1 MVNKE
6 KHFYQ
11 FGPFRIDSDH
21 RLLLRDA
28 KPVPL
33 QPKAFDILLVLLEN
47 SEKVVLKD
55 DLLKAVWPDT
65 FVEESNLAQNIF
77 VLRKALGDSVGANR
91 YIVTIP
97 GRGYRFA
104 EKVQLVG
111 EDASRAE
118 VEEAVAEEGAGE
130 RADSLVVES
139 HTRSRLVVEQTAA
152 ITTAPPAILDE
163 RALAGQRH
171 YKKWIAFLAVTV
183 LLVLVAVA
191 IRYQRPPSP
200 LKEADLVLVSD
211 FVNTTGEPIF
221 DDTLKQALTVKLAE
235 SPYFNVVLDGQT
247 RKTLGLMKRSPD
259 DRVVPPIAREVCERE
274 GAKAVIGGSIMRLG
288 NKYILNLDVTDCLRG
303 DFLAHEQIEAANQDQ
318 VLRQLGKV
326 ISPLRKK
333 LGESLNSL
341 QKFDT
346 PIEQATTNSLPAL
359 KAYTEGDRKRSHGQ
373 DAESI
378 PSYKMA
384 VELDAEFAIA
394 YARLGAV
401 YDNLQQEALGSEYLK
416 KAFERREHISERE
429 KFYIQAHYYEDATRE
444 SDKAI
449 ETYELWTKVY
459 PHDWIPFNN
468 LCNETTR
475 IGDAEKA
482 ITAGQEALRLNPNHG
497 FPYVALALAYQ
508 WGTRFAEAKA
518 VVEKAKAQELD
529 GWTAH
534 RVLHRIALIE
544 GDDKAAQRERDWA
557 KGNSQEA
564 VMIGQDAEYATSRG
578 QLRTARA
585 LYERSRD
592 YALEKQEK
600 EMAGAELQDEAQ
612 FLADL
617 GFPSEARAI
626 SNQATALFPEG
637 GKREAHTAIILAVA
651 GDTHRAE
658 TLADEAAKERPLDL
672 LVKNVVAASAR
683 AAVQMNK
690 KNPAR
695 AIEELQSAVPY
706 DFSDPS
712 KGVTTYYRGSAF
724 LQMHSGKDAA
734 AQFQK
739 ILDNRGPSDFLYWSL
754 AHLGLARAYALT
766 GDKDKSLAA
775 YREFL
780 ELWKNADRDV
790 PILKQAQSEY
800 AKLQ

>member
-1 MVNKE
+1 MINKE

-11 FGPFRIDSDH
+11 FGPFRIDPNH

-33 QPKAFDILLVLLEN
+33 QPKAFDILVVLLEN

-91 YIVTIP
+91 YIITVP

-111 EDASRAE
+111 EDARKAE
-118 VEEAVAEEGAGE
+118 GEEAAAEEGVSAQE
-130 RADSLVVES
+130 DNLIVES

-152 ITTAPPAILDE
+152 IATAPAISDQ
-163 RALAGQRH
+163 RALAGRRH
-171 YKKWIAFLAVTV
+171 DKRWIAVLAAAV
-183 LLVLVAVA
+183 LLVLVAVV
-191 IRYQRPPSP
+191 IPYQRRPSP
-200 LKEADLVLVSD
+200 LKEADLVLISD
-211 FVNTTGEPIF
+211 FVNTTGEPVF
-221 DDTLKQALTVKLAE
+221 DDTLKQALTVKMAE
-235 SPYFNVVLDGQT
+235 SPYFNVVLDAQT

-259 DRVVPPIAREVCERE
+259 ERVVPPTAREVCQRE
-274 GAKAVIGGSIMRLG
+274 GAKAVIGGSILRLG
-288 NKYILNLDVTDCLRG
+288 NKYVLDLAAADCLSG
-303 DFLAHEQIEAANQDQ
+303 DSLAHERIEAANQEQ
-318 VLRQLGKV
+318 VLRQLGKA
-326 ISPLRKK
+326 ITPLRKK
-333 LGESLNSL
+333 LGESLSSL

-346 PIEQATTNSLPAL
+346 PIEQATTTSLPAL
-359 KAYTEGDRKRSHGQ
+359 KAYTEGDRKRSHGL

-384 VELDAEFAIA
+384 VELDPEFAIA
-394 YARLGAV
+394 YARLGTV
-401 YDNLQQEALGSEYLK
+401 YDNVQQDALGSEYLK

-468 LCNETTR
+468 LCNETIR
-475 IGDAEKA
+475 IGEAEKA
-482 ITAGQEALRLNPNHG
+482 IQAGQGALRLNPNHG
-497 FPYVALALAYQ
+497 FPYATLALAYQ

-518 VVEKAKAQELD
+518 VVEKAKSQNLD
-529 GWTAH
+529 GWTTH
-534 RVLHRIALIE
+534 RVLHWIALIE
-544 GDDKAAQRERDWA
+544 EDDNAAQRERDWA

-564 VMIGQDAEYATSRG
+564 VMIGQDAEYAMSRG
-578 QLRTARA
+578 HLRVARA
-585 LYERSRD
+585 LYERARAN
-592 YALEKQEK
+592 ALEKEEK
-600 EMAGAELQDEAQ
+600 ELAGAVLQAEAQ

-617 GFPSEARAI
+617 GFPSQARAV
-626 SNQATALFPEG
+626 SNLATALFPEG
-637 GKREAHTAIILAVA
+637 GKREAYTAIILAGA
-651 GDTHRAE
+651 GDSYRAE
-658 TLADEAAKERPLDL
+658 TLADEAAKKRPLDL
-672 LVKNVVAASAR
+672 LMNNVVVASAR

-690 KNPAR
+690 KNPAG
-695 AIEELQSAVPY
+695 AIAELQRATPY

-712 KGVTTYYRGSAF
+712 KGETIYYRGEAF
-724 LQMHSGKDAA
+724 LQMHAGKEAA

-739 ILDNRGPSDFLYWSL
+739 LLDNRGPTDFLYWSL
-754 AHLGLARAYALT
+754 AHVGLARAYALT

-780 ELWKNADRDV
+780 ELWKNADPDV